1 MGKRSIMA
9 VILLAAALSAGC
21 AGQDKAVQDR
31 VKPVR
36 VVEIKEESNPEILHY
51 SGVIGSDELKKL
63 AFKSSGRIDKIYVEK
78 GQRIKPDDVLAELD
92 KKDLEFGLEASRAQM
107 EAARA
112 VYEKALKGADAEEL
126 KNAEL
131 NVKKA
136 QDAYDFAADNYK
148 KIETLYSSGGISKY
162 ELDKVKLELDL
173 RDSELKQAEETLKQ
187 VKRGAREEDK
197 KALFN
202 QFEQAKAD
210 YEFKKSLLE
219 DASIKSGAEG
229 FVVDVLYEEDEMVSA
244 GYPVIVVRDDSLIV
258 NVGLAERDLNKVA
271 LGTTAEVRVGGNEA
285 EGVVTSISQSPDSQS
300 RTYNIQLSLKRN
312 DFSLGSIA
320 KVGLNIGAVRGIWI
334 PITSMLSDG
343 IDYVYI
349 AKDGIAEKREVVI
362 EGTEGAKALVKG
374 LNPGEK
380 LIVEGMKRLNA
391 GDRIEIL
398 K

>member
-51 SGVIGSDELKKL
+51 SGVIGSGELKKL

-148 KIETLYSSGGISKY
+148 KIETLYSSGGISKN

>member
-148 KIETLYSSGGISKY
+148 KIETLYSSGGISKN

>member
-51 SGVIGSDELKKL
+51 SGVIGSGELKKL

-78 GQRIKPDDVLAELD
+78 GQMIKPDDVLAELD

-148 KIETLYSSGGISKY
+148 KIETLYSSGGISKN